1 MVPIAEQGYVSLA
14 CFHNP
19 EPAVWVL
26 KLAAY
31 SSSVNGH
38 QAHRQTLPLALAILV
53 AILTDTAPHSIFSGY
68 IYEAV
73 TLSYIISS
81 MVNDS
86 KGCCFLKLESYCPDM
101 VWCVN
106 NMLIK
111 TNCNKQ
117 HICWSS
123 SLMSAEFAWCII
135 SYDTRLTGISS
146 YHRAHSCVIDWGPFI
161 HNKRL
166 WRGLL

>member
-1 MVPIAEQGYVSLA
+1 MLSLGRFSWPMVPIAEQGYVSLV
-14 CFHNP
+14 CLHNP

-31 SSSVNGH
+31 SSDVNGH

-53 AILTDTAPHSIFSGY
+53 AILTDIAPHSIFSGY

-73 TLSYIISS
+73 TPSYIISS

-86 KGCCFLKLESYCPDM
+86 IGCCFLKLESYCPDM

-111 TNCNKQ
+111 TSCNKQ
-117 HICWSS
+117 HICLIIFIDVCWICMMYCI
-123 SLMSAEFAWCII
+123 LWHGYDWYFII
-135 SYDTRLTGISS
+135 SQGTFR
-146 YHRAHSCVIDWGPFI
+146 C
-161 HNKRL
+161 
-166 WRGLL
+166 